1 MSHARHRSWTRAAPG
16 SAPGPAQSGP
26 PQSGPPQSGLNTG
39 RRALLRAIP
48 AGALALAAG
57 CVSISGDDSPVLI
70 QYVLDDRGIGTA
82 PPAGLPRIE
91 RGLLVAPV
99 QASGFDESTMLAYG
113 RDAGSRAHY
122 QFAGWTDRPARRIG
136 WLVERRLAARG
147 RFASV
152 AQSTAGVR
160 GELML
165 NLTLEHL
172 YHDVSTSP
180 GQARIAVVA
189 ELVQWRTRS
198 LIARRSFERSAPAEH
213 ETAAAA
219 FDATGR
225 ALAALLDDLSAWVET
240 QAQGPAASSVP
251 TAPAAPAVPA
261 APAASN

>member
-1 MSHARHRSWTRAAPG
+1 MSHARHRSWTRPWRPRPG
-16 SAPGPAQSGP
+16 QSG
-26 PQSGPPQSGLNTG
+26 
-39 RRALLRAIP
+39 RRSRPTRAGALLRAIP

-240 QAQGPAASSVP
+240 QAQRPAASSVP
-251 TAPAAPAVPA
+251 TAPAAPA
-261 APAASN
+261 ASN

>member
-1 MSHARHRSWTRAAPG
+1 MRRHVHRACLVGASERRSPGGAPDRTDYPAADSPT
-16 SAPGPAQSGP
+16 
-26 PQSGPPQSGLNTG
+26 NTT
-39 RRALLRAIP
+39 RRALLRAMP
-48 AGALALAAG
+48 MAALALAAG
-57 CVSISGDDSPVLI
+57 CVSISGGDSPALV
-70 QYVLDDRGIGTA
+70 QYVLDDRGIGA
-82 PPAGLPRIE
+82 ALPAGLPRIE

-99 QASGFDESTMLAYG
+99 QASGFDESAMLAYG
-113 RDAGSRAHY
+113 RDPGSRAHY

-172 YHDVSTSP
+172 YHDVSTPP
-180 GQARIAVVA
+180 GRARIALVA

-198 LIARRSFERSAPAEH
+198 LIARRSFEQSAPTER
-213 ETAAAA
+213 ETAEAA

-225 ALAALLDDLSAWVET
+225 ALAMLLDDLSTWVESE
-240 QAQGPAASSVP
+240 ALASAPGPSP
-251 TAPAAPAVPA
+251 APAPVPA
-261 APAASN
+261 STK

>member
-1 MSHARHRSWTRAAPG
+1 MSHARHRSWTRAAPE
-16 SAPGPAQSGP
+16 PAQSGP
-26 PQSGPPQSGLNTG
+26 PQSGPTQSGPNTG

-99 QASGFDESTMLAYG
+99 QASGFDESAMLAYG
-113 RDAGSRAHY
+113 RDPGSRAHY

-180 GQARIAVVA
+180 GQARIVMVA

-198 LIARRSFERSAPAEH
+198 LIARRSFEQSAPAER

-225 ALAALLDDLSAWVET
+225 ALAALLDDLSAWVEAE
-240 QAQGPAASSVP
+240 AQKPAASS
-251 TAPAAPAVPA
+251 APASPASPA

>member
-16 SAPGPAQSGP
+16 SAPGPVQSGP
-26 PQSGPPQSGLNTG
+26 PQSGPNTG

-48 AGALALAAG
+48 AGALALTAG
-57 CVSISGDDSPVLI
+57 CVSISGDDAPALV
-70 QYVLDDRGIGTA
+70 QYVLDDLGIGMA

-99 QASGFDESTMLAYG
+99 QASGFDESTLLAWG
-113 RDAGSRAHY
+113 RETGTRAHY

-180 GQARIAVVA
+180 GRARIAIVA

-198 LIARRSFERSAPAEH
+198 LIARRSFERSAPAER

-225 ALAALLDDLSAWVET
+225 ALAALLDDLSAWVEAE
-240 QAQGPAASSVP
+240 AQKPAASS
-251 TAPAAPAVPA
+251 APASPASPA